1 MIDAAARLI
10 EEKGYHN
17 IALEDV
23 AAALALSWRWHM
35 PRPEHTAMN
44 AHWTRRKLLA
54 TTAAVTAPMVW
65 RPGWLLAQ
73 TAMTATS
80 RPYVE
85 VETAL
90 GRVRGG
96 HSRGALAFKG
106 IPYAG
111 SVTKAARFKEAP
123 AAQPWTGVRDAL
135 TLGPPS
141 MQGPGTTYGENE
153 PAHSE
158 DCLVLNVWTPAVK
171 DGHKRPVMVYSHGGG
186 YMTGSGGA
194 RDIDGAHLAA
204 TYDVVVVNTNHR
216 LGLLGYLYLGE
227 LGGEEYATSGN
238 QGILDIAA
246 ALRWVKTNIAA
257 FGGDPDNVMIFGE
270 SGGGFKVGTLLAM
283 PSATGLFHKASIESG
298 SALKRV
304 SKEAATE
311 AARRVLKSL
320 GISTK
325 QLHKLADVPADAF
338 VKIQLQAEH
347 HEGPLLEPSSPD
359 ANIPSRKPDIGP
371 VVDGHILPRHPFDPD
386 GPPTAA
392 QIPLIVGSNHDEATF
407 LKRDQPEIFH
417 MQEDALVAE
426 GRRGLGDAADR
437 ILSVYKKA
445 YPNAT
450 PSELYIAIS
459 TALSFGNDTIR
470 LAERKSAQ
478 PAPVYLYRYDYRSN
492 VPIKGTDWTLRA
504 GHATE
509 IAMKFYNYDIPALE
523 GNGPGVAQASKNM
536 SSFWT
541 SFAHTGH
548 PGAAGEPAWPKYDLE
563 RRSTMS
569 IDARCQVLDDP
580 DRSIRELWASLP
592 DIHQ

>member
-1 MIDAAARLI
+1 MI
-10 EEKGYHN
+10 
-17 IALEDV
+17 
-23 AAALALSWRWHM
+23 
-35 PRPEHTAMN
+35 T
-44 AHWTRRKLLA
+44 HWTRRSLLA
-54 TTAAVTAPMVW
+54 ATAAVAAPMVW
-65 RPGWLLAQ
+65 RPKLLLAQ
-73 TAMTATS
+73 AAAPTTYTATEP
-80 RPYVE
+80 PYVE

-111 SVTKAARFKEAP
+111 SVTGSARFKEAP

-153 PAHSE
+153 PAYSE
-158 DCLVLNVWTPAVK
+158 NCLVLNVWTPAAK
-171 DGHKRPVMVYSHGGG
+171 DGRNRPVMVYCHGGG
-186 YMTGSGGA
+186 YVTGSGGA

-238 QGILDIAA
+238 QGMLDIVA

-257 FGGDPDNVMIFGE
+257 FGGNPDNVMIFGE

-283 PSATGLFHKASIESG
+283 PSAKGLFHKASIESG
-298 SALKRV
+298 SALRRV
-304 SKEAATE
+304 NKETATE
-311 AARRVLKSL
+311 SARRVLKGL
-320 GISTK
+320 GIGTND
-325 QLHKLADVPADAF
+325 LHKLADVPADAF

-347 HEGPLLEPSSPD
+347 NEGPLLEPSAPGAKASSP
-359 ANIPSRKPDIGP
+359 RPDLGP
-371 VVDGHILPRHPFDPD
+371 VVDGRILPRHPFDPD
-386 GPPTAA
+386 APPAAA

-407 LKRDQPEIFH
+407 FSREQPEIFH
-417 MQEDALVAE
+417 MQEDALVTEAHQ
-426 GRRGLGDAADR
+426 RFGDAAGQ

-445 YPNAT
+445 YPHAT
-450 PSELYIAIS
+450 PSEIYIAVA
-459 TALSFGNDTIR
+459 TALAFGNDTIR

-492 VPIKGTDWTLRA
+492 VPIKGTEWTLRA

-523 GNGPGVAQASKNM
+523 GNGPGVAEASKNM

-541 SFAHTGH
+541 SFAHAGH
-548 PGAAGEPAWPKYDLE
+548 PSAAGQPAWPKYDLGL
-563 RRSTMS
+563 RSTMI
-569 IDARCQVLDDP
+569 IDTRCQVLNDP
-580 DRSIRELWASLP
+580 DRPIRELWATLP
-592 DIHQ
+592 DIHR

>member
-1 MIDAAARLI
+1 
-10 EEKGYHN
+10 
-17 IALEDV
+17 
-23 AAALALSWRWHM
+23 
-35 PRPEHTAMN
+35 
-44 AHWTRRKLLA
+44 
-54 TTAAVTAPMVW
+54 MVW
-65 RPGWLLAQ
+65 RPGLLLAQ
-73 TAMTATS
+73 TAVTTTYTATKP
-80 RPYVE
+80 PYVE

-111 SVTKAARFKEAP
+111 SVKKAARFKEAP

-153 PAHSE
+153 PAYSE
-158 DCLVLNVWTPAVK
+158 DCLVLNVWTPEVK
-171 DGHKRPVMVYSHGGG
+171 DGHKRPVMVYCHGGG

-216 LGLLGYLYLGE
+216 LGVLGYLYLGE

-238 QGILDIAA
+238 QGILDIVA
-246 ALRWVKTNIAA
+246 ALRWVKTNIVA

-283 PSATGLFHKASIESG
+283 PSAKGLFHKASIESG
-298 SALKRV
+298 SSLRRL
-304 SKEAATE
+304 SKEAATKT
-311 AARRVLKSL
+311 ARRVLQGL
-320 GISTK
+320 GISTN

-347 HEGPLLEPSSPD
+347 HEGPLLEPSAPD
-359 ANIPSRKPDIGP
+359 AKVPSSRPDIGP

-386 GPPTAA
+386 APPTAA
-392 QIPLIVGSNHDEATF
+392 RIPLIVGFNHDEATF
-407 LKRDQPEIFH
+407 FKRDQPEVFH
-417 MQEDALVAE
+417 MREDALVTE
-426 GRRGLGDAADR
+426 GRKALGDAADR
-437 ILSVYKKA
+437 ILTVYKNA

-450 PSELYIAIS
+450 PAELDIAIA

-523 GNGPGVAQASKNM
+523 GNGPGVAEASKNM

-541 SFAHTGH
+541 RFAHTGH
-548 PGAAGEPAWPKYDLE
+548 PSAAGQPAWPKYDLG
-563 RRSTMS
+563 RRSTMI
-569 IDARCQVLDDP
+569 IDTRCQVLDDP

-592 DIHQ
+592 DVHQ